1 MIEATLTLLSLRFSS
16 TYTFL
21 RILLIIDIISIL
33 IHIMTETEL
42 PFSVFIVVIIS
53 IHTFLLIIHILL
65 PILHRWFPPGER
77 TRATGVVIAT
87 QVSTYCP
94 RRRLPHRFHC
104 HTDGGTSCPGN
115 ALPQDCPGFVK
126 ILLKIERLH
135 QYHLYQE
142 PEVELAKN
150 CSNRDQD
157 LTTTMKAQV
166 DLPR

>member
-65 PILHRWFPPGER
+65 FIILTLHRWFPPGER

-87 QVSTYCP
+87 QVLKRLPKTEIATQVS
-94 RRRLPHRFHC
+94 LPHRW
-104 HTDGGTSCPGN
+104 
-115 ALPQDCPGFVK
+115 
-126 ILLKIERLH
+126 
-135 QYHLYQE
+135 
-142 PEVELAKN
+142 
-150 CSNRDQD
+150 RDF
-157 LTTTMKAQV
+157 
-166 DLPR
+166 LPRQCSSPGLSRFCQDFAEN